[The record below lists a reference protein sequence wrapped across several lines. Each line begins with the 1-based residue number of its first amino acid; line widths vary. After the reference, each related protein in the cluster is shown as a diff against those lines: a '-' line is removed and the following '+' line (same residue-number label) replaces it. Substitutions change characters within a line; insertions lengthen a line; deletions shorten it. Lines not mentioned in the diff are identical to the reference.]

1 MVDVFANFQSRY
13 KYRILGAADAT
24 YERVAR
30 SLGDSN
36 DLLSKR
42 LKSARTTMTIQ
53 VNQIRAS
60 GDPAATISKRV
71 GQTQLNFIRTAGNSL
86 FAVRDK
92 ATASSITSSV
102 QLLTNELE
110 TAMNEYLSSTDRTA
124 TEDAQFQSNLTYTID
139 RLNRIAVQQ
148 KGRLAAEGVVFNRP
162 LYQSIEKLARLR
174 DTAAALPPAAAP
186 AAAATPADGGLDIT
200 V

>member
-1 MVDVFANFQSRY
+1 MTDVFANFQSRY

-30 SLGDSN
+30 SLGDTN
-36 DLLSKR
+36 DILSKR
-42 LKSARTTMTIQ
+42 LKSSRTAMTIQ

-60 GDPAATISKRV
+60 GDPADTISKRV
-71 GQTQLNFIRTAGNSL
+71 GQTQLNFIRTATNSL
-86 FAVRDK
+86 FTVRDK
-92 ATASSITSSV
+92 ATASNITNAV
-102 QLLTNELE
+102 QLVTNELE
-110 TAMNEYLSSTDRTA
+110 SAINEYISSTDRTA
-124 TEDAQFQSNLTYTID
+124 AEDAQFQSNLTYTID
-139 RLNRIAVQQ
+139 RLNRIATTQ

-162 LYQSIEKLARLR
+162 LYQTIEKLARLR

-186 AAAATPADGGLDIT
+186 AAAAASSDGGVDIT